1 MIKIVS
7 PCKECLVRMYRV
19 GSMSP
24 ERQDNKTHGP
34 QVNHV
39 LGKLLVWAL
48 VLYLERSCTLVL
60 GMSKIGST
68 ILGSPSKDR
77 TKSLGQRS
85 MKLMKTKF
93 GLMRLISLIIITISH
108 AHQNVLYNLNL
119 STFRMFYIF
128 VRLLSILLFEDFLNT
143 YNIFWSNLLPFIPNN
158 FP

>member
-1 MIKIVS
+1 MQGVLS
-7 PCKECLVRMYRV
+7 EDVQSWQHES
-19 GSMSP
+19 G
-24 ERQDNKTHGP
+24 ETRQQDTWSSGKSWC
-34 QVNHV
+34 

-48 VLYLERSCTLVL
+48 VLYLARSCTLVL
-60 GMSKIGST
+60 GMSEIGST

-93 GLMRLISLIIITISH
+93 GLRRLISLIIITILH

-143 YNIFWSNLLPFIPNN
+143 YNIFWSNLLPFVPNN